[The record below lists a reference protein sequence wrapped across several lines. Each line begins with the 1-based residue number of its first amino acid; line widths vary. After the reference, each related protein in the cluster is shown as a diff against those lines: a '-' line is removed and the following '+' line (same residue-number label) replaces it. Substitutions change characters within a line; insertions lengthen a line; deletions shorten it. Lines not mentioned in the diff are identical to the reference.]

1 MLGTRVKVQLA
12 VLVIFILGFAAG
24 ALSVMT
30 YYRRVESARQGSG
43 RFNRERYVEAMTEA
57 VGLKPEQPQGL
68 NAILDDAREEF
79 FALRRRLRPQVSELR
94 QRARS
99 RIRQLLNP
107 EQQARF
113 EAFLQRWDEERR
125 AEEQASEARAPA
137 STPFIRG
144 YLRLIRRLTIY
155 GRK

>member
-1 MLGTRVKVQLA
+1 MPGTRVKVQLA

-30 YYRRVESARQGSG
+30 YYRRVESARQGTVG
-43 RFNRERYVEAMTEA
+43 FNRDRYVQEMTEA
-57 VGLKPEQPQGL
+57 VGLKPEQLQVVD
-68 NAILDDAREEF
+68 AILDDTREQF
-79 FALRRRLRPQVSELR
+79 LALRSDLSPQFDELR
-94 QRARS
+94 RRARS
-99 RIRQLLNP
+99 RIRRLLNP

-137 STPFIRG
+137 PTPFIRS
-144 YLRLIRRLTIY
+144 YMRPIRRLTIY
-155 GRK
+155 GRQ